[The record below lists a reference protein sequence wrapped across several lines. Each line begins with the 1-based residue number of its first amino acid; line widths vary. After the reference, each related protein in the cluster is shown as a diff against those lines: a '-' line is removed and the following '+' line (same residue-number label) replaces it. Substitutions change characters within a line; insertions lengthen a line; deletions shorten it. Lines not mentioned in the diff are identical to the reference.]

1 MPPEFITLDL
11 GLVTPW
17 LSVTSTF
24 PSHKILVP
32 QNPKTWDSK
41 ALHKEYI
48 NLLLEWQE
56 FYKNIINTA
65 IIIKNSGLL
74 DTVNRISKKQI
85 KPRPNKL

>member
-1 MPPEFITLDL
+1 MGNSLM
-11 GLVTPW
+11 
-17 LSVTSTF
+17 
-24 PSHKILVP
+24 VP
-32 QNPKTWDSK
+32 KNPKTWDSK